1 MPLGVIVREVKVV
14 PPVGESEGAGS
25 SWRVGV
31 EKRLWGVST
40 KWTYLVGG
48 SARTFPF
55 RVVEGARVG
64 QSERSA
70 AVEAWESGGLDGVS
84 LRKDWR
90 REGDRD
96 LLTLFAQPSGLRK
109 GMILLASAIE

>member
-31 EKRLWGVST
+31 EKCLWGVSA
-40 KWTYLVGG
+40 KWTCLAGD

-55 RVVEGARVG
+55 RVVEGARIG

-70 AVEAWESGGLDGVS
+70 AVEAWESGGLDAVS
-84 LRKDWR
+84 LRRDWR
-90 REGDRD
+90 REGDLD
-96 LLTLFAQPSGLRK
+96 SLTLFALPCGSRK
-109 GMILLASAIE
+109 GMILLASAIG